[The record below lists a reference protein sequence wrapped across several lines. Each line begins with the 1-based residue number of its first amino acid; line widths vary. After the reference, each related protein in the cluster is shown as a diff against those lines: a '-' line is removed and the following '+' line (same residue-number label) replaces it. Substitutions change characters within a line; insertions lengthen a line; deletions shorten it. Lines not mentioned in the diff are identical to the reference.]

1 MCSED
6 ASVPGGGAV
15 TQPAVPTILKD
26 HVLPSAGSSSNFIAM
41 LNPENE
47 GTKTL
52 QNISNY
58 SFSNTT

>member
-6 ASVPGGGAV
+6 ASLQGGAAV
-15 TQPAVPTILKD
+15 TQIVVPNILKD
-26 HVLPSAGSSSNFIAM
+26 HVQPSAGSSSNFIPM

-47 GTKTL
+47 ETKTL

-58 SFSNTT
+58 SLSNTT